1 MADKIRLGIIGAGN
15 MGKAHSKNVAVE
27 GLCPSVELVAV
38 ADIAPKALE
47 WCREHL
53 PESVALFDD
62 AEKML
67 DSGLIDTCLIAVP
80 HYYHPHYAK
89 ECFKRGINVLTEKPA
104 GVYTRQVREMNAAA
118 AASGVK
124 FGIMFN
130 QRTNP
135 LFKKAHEIVHSG
147 QLGNLKRMV
156 WIITNWYRTQAYY
169 DSGSWRGSWK
179 GEGGGVLLN
188 QAPHNLDLWQWICGM
203 PDRVYARCAVGKYH
217 NVGIEDDVTIY
228 AEYDSGMTAT
238 FMTTTGETP
247 GTNRLEIAGELG
259 KIVIEGG
266 KLKWWKLERN
276 ERDICAN
283 EKNGF
288 YSGKP
293 EYEEIEN
300 QEVAGHPFILEN
312 FAQSILYGTEML
324 SPGEDGINSLTISN
338 AAYLS
343 SWTGRMIDLPFDEA
357 EFERHLEELCANEKT
372 VIKKAATGEDSSCA
386 DRWKVRW

>member
-1 MADKIRLGIIGAGN
+1 MSERIKLGIIGMGN
-15 MGKAHSKNVAVE
+15 MGRGHAKNVTVK

-38 ADIAPKALE
+38 ADISPTALD
-47 WCREHL
+47 WCRENL
-53 PESVALFDD
+53 PENIATFSS
-62 AEKML
+62 AELML

-80 HYYHPHYAK
+80 HYFHPVYAQ

-104 GVYTRQVREMNAAA
+104 GVYTRQVRQMNEAASN
-118 AASGVK
+118 SGVK

-135 LFKKAHEIVHSG
+135 LFKKAYDIVHNG
-147 QLGNLKRMV
+147 ELGNLKRMV

-169 DSGSWRGSWK
+169 DSGSWRGTWN

-203 PDRVYARCAVGKYH
+203 PKSIYASCAVGKYH

-228 AEYDSGMTAT
+228 AEYATGMTAT

-247 GTNRLEIAGELG
+247 GTNRLEISGDLG

-266 KLKWWKLERN
+266 KLKWWKLQRSER
-276 ERDICAN
+276 EICAT
-283 EKNGF
+283 EENGF
-288 YSGKP
+288 YNADP
-293 EYEEIEN
+293 DYEEIEASD
-300 QEVAGHPFILEN
+300 VAGHPAILEN
-312 FAQSILYGTEML
+312 FAHHVLNGEKLIA
-324 SPGEDGINSLTISN
+324 PGEDGINSLTISN

-343 SWTGRMIDLPFDEA
+343 SWTGRKIELPFDEA
-357 EFERHLEELCANEKT
+357 EFEMHLDRLRANEPPVTKKGT
-372 VIKKAATGEDSSCA
+372 VSSESNCA
-386 DRWKVRW
+386 ERWKVRW